1 MTPEAAPRR
10 ATLRFQAKILLLLAA
25 TLLATLVV
33 TLGVVELAVSSAVDR
48 QVARELAVGSR
59 VWESFH
65 AARRQQLVDSVA
77 VLADDFGFRAAAA
90 TADAGTV
97 QSALDNHG
105 QRVGA
110 DIGVL
115 LTADGEWLAAASGT
129 VLDAER
135 AAAPLR
141 PLHRLAEAEG
151 RASGTVVLDGRPYLV
166 AMVPVNAPVTIAWVA
181 MGRAL
186 DAAYLEEF
194 HTLSGLH
201 VALARGDGDARRL
214 LVSSRAP
221 GGTLLRLTDGNGAPE
236 GGRVDGGDV
245 VARRVAMPGAGDGME
260 AWLLASRDEVFAP
273 FRRVQEQIIAVS
285 VLAALLAIAV
295 AVAIGRGVSRPVAEL
310 AEAARRIGSGDYTR
324 ALPPMGRD
332 ELGELASAFNGM
344 QSGIAEREQQIL
356 HQARHDGL
364 TDLPNR
370 THALSML
377 GTAITRAGGCTS
389 CAVVLIDLDRFKEI
403 NDTLG
408 HGFGDRVLV
417 LAAQRL
423 KDALAAGDLL
433 ARLGGDEFLVVMEGV
448 DTPAALERAGVLA
461 GALRDPLH
469 LGDTQV
475 SLDASIG
482 VAMYPEHGREA
493 DMLLRRADIAMYDAK
508 DLRGGVVLYQ
518 PGRDEIHLRQLTLL
532 ADLRP
537 AIAHGELDMVFQPK
551 IDLATGQVAHAEA
564 LVRWAH
570 PELGKIGPDEF
581 VPLAERSGLIHAL
594 TRFVLDRGLGQ
605 LRAWSQDGLDIA
617 LAVNISSIDL
627 LDAAF
632 PEHVLSALA
641 QHSVPANRLI
651 IEITESTLMR
661 DLESAVKV
669 LRRLRE
675 AGVRLSIDDFGT
687 GHSSLA
693 QLRGLPVDEIKID
706 KSFVMRLTEG
716 SEDAVIV
723 RSAIEIGHNMGL
735 RVIAEGVETADGLA
749 VLRRLHCDM
758 AQGFLFSPPLH
769 PDAFVQWCR
778 HHAASVSEVECGSG

>member
-1 MTPEAAPRR
+1 MSPEPTPRR
-10 ATLRFQAKILLLLAA
+10 SSIRFQAKILLLLAA

-33 TLGVVELAVSSAVDR
+33 TLGVVELAVSKAVDR
-48 QVARELAVGSR
+48 QLERELAVGSR
-59 VWESFH
+59 VWDSFH
-65 AARRQQLVDSVA
+65 AARRQQLADSVA

-105 QRVGA
+105 QRIGA

-115 LTADGEWLAAASGT
+115 LTLEGEWLAAASGT
-129 VLDAER
+129 VLDDGR
-135 AAAPLR
+135 AAAPLMS
-141 PLHRLAEAEG
+141 LHRRAEAEG
-151 RASGTVVLDGRPYLV
+151 RATGAVVLDGRPYLV
-166 AMVPVNAPVTIAWVA
+166 AVVPVNAPVTMAWVV

-186 DAAYLEEF
+186 DATYLEEF

-201 VALARGDGDARRL
+201 LALAHGDGDARRL
-214 LVSSRAP
+214 LVSSRASEDLDPRLLEGEAVSPESRP
-221 GGTLLRLTDGNGAPE
+221 GAD
-236 GGRVDGGDV
+236 DV
-245 VARRVAMPGAGDGME
+245 VARRLAMQDAGDGLE
-260 AWLLASRDEVFAP
+260 AWLLASRDEVVAP
-273 FRRVQEQIIAVS
+273 FRRVQQQIIAVS
-285 VLAALLAIAV
+285 VLAALLALAV
-295 AVAIGRGVSRPVAEL
+295 AVAIGRGVSRPVAGL
-310 AEAARRIGSGDYTR
+310 AEAARRIGSGDYSR
-324 ALPPMGRD
+324 PLPPMGRD
-332 ELGELASAFNGM
+332 ELGELASAFNAM
-344 QSGIAEREQQIL
+344 QSGIAERERHIL

-370 THALSML
+370 THALARL
-377 GTAITRAGGCTS
+377 GVAITRAGGCTS

-417 LAAQRL
+417 LAARRL
-423 KDALAAGDLL
+423 KETLGQDDLL
-433 ARLGGDEFLVVMEGV
+433 ARLGGDEFLVLMEGV
-448 DTPAALERAGVLA
+448 DAPAALERARTLA

-482 VAMYPEHGREA
+482 VAMYPEHGHDA

-518 PGRDEIHLRQLTLL
+518 PGRDEIHLRQLALL
-532 ADLRP
+532 ADLKP
-537 AIAHGELDMVFQPK
+537 AIAHGELGMVFQPK

-564 LVRWAH
+564 LVRWSH
-570 PELGKIGPDEF
+570 PQLGMIGPDEF

-594 TRFVLDRGLGQ
+594 TRFVLDRALGQ
-605 LRAWSQDGLDIA
+605 LRAWTRDGLDIA
-617 LAVNISSIDL
+617 MAVNISSIDL
-627 LDAAF
+627 LDASF
-632 PEHVLSALA
+632 PGHVLSALA
-641 QHSVPANRLI
+641 QHSLPGSRLI

-661 DLESAVKV
+661 DLESAVRV
-669 LRRLRE
+669 LRRLRD

-706 KSFVMRLTEG
+706 KSFVMALTEN

-778 HHAASVSEVECGSG
+778 QHAASVSEVEC